1 MKREKERKSKRD
13 KNGGR
18 TDFPSSGT
26 GRTQLHR
33 CNCSPHRSFAS
44 RVRGLVVSHRSSFI
58 FAEKSYTRDER
69 TEGERFS
76 DSSCVVLRVNNGE
89 ENYNWN
95 TLDE

>member
-26 GRTQLHR
+26 GKTQLHR

-44 RVRGLVVSHRSSFI
+44 RVRGLVLFLTEARSSLRRKAI
-58 FAEKSYTRDER
+58 RVTDER
-69 TEGERFS
+69 KENALAT
-76 DSSCVVLRVNNGE
+76 RVALFYALTMGRK
-89 ENYNWN
+89 
-95 TLDE
+95 TTTGTR